1 MFGREFAALDSEQ
14 QDAFLAA
21 VTLFIEDLRRGRP
34 PGRGL
39 RVKSVQGH
47 KGVFE
52 MTWAADGRATFC
64 YGEPQSPGRPHV
76 IWRRIGS
83 HDIFRRP

>member
-1 MFGREFAALDSEQ
+1 MFGREFASLDSDQ

-21 VTLFIEDLRRGRP
+21 VAQFIEDLRRGRP

-39 RVKSVQGH
+39 RVKSVQDH

-52 MTWAADGRATFC
+52 MTWTADGRATFR
-64 YGEPQSPGRPHV
+64 YGKPQNPGQPHT
-76 IWRRIGS
+76 I
-83 HDIFRRP
+83 